1 MPQRKKPDSDVVC
14 GCVLAACL
22 RACLQLLP
30 KQGKFVFEFRDASWL
45 CPEVYAVLK
54 QHDWCLAITHLTGA
68 AVSV

>member
-1 MPQRKKPDSDVVC
+1 MLQRQKPDPDTLC
-14 GCVLAACL
+14 CIILP
-22 RACLQLLP
+22 ACLQLLP
-30 KQGKFVFEFRDASWL
+30 KQGRFVFEFRDASWL